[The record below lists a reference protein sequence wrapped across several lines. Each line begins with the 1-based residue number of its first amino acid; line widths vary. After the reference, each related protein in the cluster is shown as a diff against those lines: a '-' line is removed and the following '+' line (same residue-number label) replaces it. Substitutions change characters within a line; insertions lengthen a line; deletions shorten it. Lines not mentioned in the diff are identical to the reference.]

1 LDDDLLLY
9 LDGAPHLQVARGG
22 GIPGQLRG
30 LFARLDADMDEGIEF
45 EGQRITA
52 PDAAQRARFVL
63 GHVLQVLADGKVD
76 FARSLLI
83 YVASRQPDLRAVWV
97 RGDAS
102 EWTVEL
108 DFR

>member
-9 LDGAPHLQVARGG
+9 LDGVPQVQVARGG
-22 GIPGQLRG
+22 GIPGQLRS
-30 LFARLDADMDEGIEF
+30 LFARLDADMDEGIVLD
-45 EGQRITA
+45 GQRIAA
-52 PDAAQRARFVL
+52 PDTAQRARFVL
-63 GHVLQVLADGKVD
+63 GHVLQALADGKQD

-102 EWTVEL
+102 AWIVEL
-108 DFR
+108 DSR

>member
-1 LDDDLLLY
+1 MADELILY

-22 GIPGQLRG
+22 GIPGQLRS
-30 LFARLDADMDEGIEF
+30 LFARLDTDMDAGSEF
-45 EGQRITA
+45 EGQHVTA

-63 GHVLQVLADGKVD
+63 GHLLTALTDGKQE

-83 YVASRQPDLRAVWV
+83 YVASRQPDLRAVWL
-97 RGDAS
+97 RSDAS